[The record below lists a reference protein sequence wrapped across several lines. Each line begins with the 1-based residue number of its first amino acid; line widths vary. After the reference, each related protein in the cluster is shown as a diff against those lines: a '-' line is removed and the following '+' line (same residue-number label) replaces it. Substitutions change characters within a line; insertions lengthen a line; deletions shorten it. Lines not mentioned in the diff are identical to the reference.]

1 MNSLTNQNP
10 IKKLPDKRS
19 SISLIPK
26 KPYSTL
32 ASPTFQ
38 PRLEQLNITRT
49 ILRKLP
55 YDQGFHFYKTF
66 GQYTGITA
74 TSLNEF
80 QSKLKIVDEQ
90 SLLFHYPRG
99 DFQKWIHN
107 TLKDQKL
114 ANQIAIKNSN
124 LSSRNIREN
133 LVKIITIRLK
143 ELTTHKTN

>member
-1 MNSLTNQNP
+1 MNNLNP

-19 SISLIPK
+19 SLSLIPK
-26 KPYSTL
+26 KPYSPL
-32 ASPTFQ
+32 ASPAFQ
-38 PRLEQLNITRT
+38 PRLERPNITRT

-99 DFQKWIHN
+99 DFQKWIQN

-114 ANQIAIKNSN
+114 ANQIAITTSN
-124 LSSRNIREN
+124 LSSKNIREN
-133 LVKIITIRLK
+133 LIKIITNRLK
-143 ELTTHKTN
+143 ELLTH

>member
-1 MNSLTNQNP
+1 VNSLNNLNP

-19 SISLIPK
+19 SLSLIPK

-32 ASPTFQ
+32 ASPAFQ
-38 PRLEQLNITRT
+38 PRLERLNITRI

-80 QSKLKIVDEQ
+80 QSKLKIVNEQ

-99 DFQKWIHN
+99 DFQKWIQN

-114 ANQIAIKNSN
+114 ANQIAITTSN
-124 LSSRNIREN
+124 LSSKNIREN
-133 LVKIITIRLK
+133 LIKIITNRLK
-143 ELTTHKTN
+143 ELLTH

>member
-1 MNSLTNQNP
+1 VNSLNNQNP

-19 SISLIPK
+19 LLSLIPK
-26 KPYSTL
+26 KPCLTL
-32 ASPTFQ
+32 ASPAFQ
-38 PRLEQLNITRT
+38 PRLERPNITRT

-99 DFQKWIHN
+99 DFQKWIQN

-114 ANQIAIKNSN
+114 ANQIAITTSN
-124 LSSRNIREN
+124 LSSKNIREN
-133 LVKIITIRLK
+133 LIKIITNRLK
-143 ELTTHKTN
+143 ELPTH

>member
-1 MNSLTNQNP
+1 MNSLNNQNS

-19 SISLIPK
+19 SLSLIPK
-26 KPYSTL
+26 KPYSPLT
-32 ASPTFQ
+32 SPTFQ
-38 PRLEQLNITRT
+38 TKLERPNITRT

-80 QSKLKIVDEQ
+80 HSKLKIVDEQ

-114 ANQIAIKNSN
+114 SNQIAITTSN
-124 LSSRNIREN
+124 LSSKNIREN
-133 LVKIITIRLK
+133 LIKIITNRLK
-143 ELTTHKTN
+143 ELTTH

>member
-1 MNSLTNQNP
+1 VNSLNNLNP

-19 SISLIPK
+19 SLSLIPK
-26 KPYSTL
+26 KPCLTL
-32 ASPTFQ
+32 ASPAFQ
-38 PRLEQLNITRT
+38 PRLERPNITRT

-99 DFQKWIHN
+99 DFQKWIQN

-114 ANQIAIKNSN
+114 ANQIAITTSN
-124 LSSRNIREN
+124 LSSKNIREN
-133 LVKIITIRLK
+133 LIKIINNRLK
-143 ELTTHKTN
+143 ELLTH

>member
-1 MNSLTNQNP
+1 MNFLNNKNP

-19 SISLIPK
+19 SLLLIPK
-26 KPYSTL
+26 KPCSTL
-32 ASPTFQ
+32 ASPKFQ
-38 PRLEQLNITRT
+38 PRLVQPDIVRT

-55 YDQGFHFYKTF
+55 YDQGFHFYRTF

-80 QSKLKIVDEQ
+80 QTKLKIVDEQ

-114 ANQIAIKNSN
+114 ANEIAITASN
-124 LSSRNIREN
+124 LSSKNIREN
-133 LVKIITIRLK
+133 LINIITNRLR
-143 ELTTHKTN
+143 ELTSHQIN